1 MYQHKTPT
9 CPLRVDS
16 IYQRD
21 YSRYYLWSWTLSTL
35 FVCWVTI
42 EQKIPLTESQNGAKF
57 LIWKKTLSLTKLRK
71 LKIFSFPKS
80 NWFWFELNG
89 FLWCQFL
96 CHFFLFAVGRATK
109 NVKNGESPCK
119 YCFVKRSLNHVRLWK
134 SILTRQ
140 LLYKTSSDVTK
151 TLSSKVDTVGFQAA
165 VIIRLTTTLLH
176 AILQQK
182 LYRRI
187 SFVQNCLST
196 NYTVV
201 LFVQSLTNKSFPR
214 QISTFF
220 LHWNLINMIS
230 SKK

>member
-1 MYQHKTPT
+1 MPSQSWLNISKGLL
-9 CPLRVDS
+9 PL
-16 IYQRD
+16 
-21 YSRYYLWSWTLSTL
+21 L
-35 FVCWVTI
+35 FVELNFKYSLCVLSYDWA
-42 EQKIPLTESQNGAKF
+42 KNSADGESKWCQVSDM
-57 LIWKKTLSLTKLRK
+57 KKKSLSLTKLRK

-165 VIIRLTTTLLH
+165 VIIVRWSVYSVIAHSFL
-176 AILQQK
+176 QK

-220 LHWNLINMIS
+220 FTEI
-230 SKK
+230 